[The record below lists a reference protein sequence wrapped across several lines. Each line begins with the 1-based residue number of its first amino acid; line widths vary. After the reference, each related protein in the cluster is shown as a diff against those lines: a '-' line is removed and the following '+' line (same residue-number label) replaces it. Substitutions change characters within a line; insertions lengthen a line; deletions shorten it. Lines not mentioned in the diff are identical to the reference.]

1 MKNTVVLALCLVFV
15 LLAFSIGPPLAE
27 KAYGWKLPKEGCAAE
42 VFSGVNEG
50 RRCSPRAEEVLNQL
64 SSETEDVM
72 LVAWRHWDRGGVEA
86 LLYYSNIDIR
96 DKDVSSAR
104 VRALLDKGCNLVSV
118 TPIKN
123 SDEMMQIIMDDIW
136 LECACDYPYGIRANG
151 KHCGSAPN
159 PNKNTSAESSG
170 KADKKDK
177 KDKKERRKPMVLIS
191 TSLGDIK
198 LELYEEEAPITVAN
212 FLSYVE
218 EGFYDNT
225 IFHRVINNFMIQGGG
240 ITADMKQKPTKAP
253 IKNEAENGLKN
264 ERGTIAMARTADKD
278 SATSQFF
285 INHRDN
291 SFLDHGTRDFG
302 YAVFGKV
309 VEGIEVVDKIAV
321 VQTRP
326 GDVPVETVSILSIKT
341 VN

>member
-1 MKNTVVLALCLVFV
+1 MKNAVVFALCFVFA
-15 LLAFSIGPPLAE
+15 LIAFPG
-27 KAYGWKLPKEGCAAE
+27 EGH
-42 VFSGVNEG
+42 S
-50 RRCSPRAEEVLNQL
+50 
-64 SSETEDVM
+64 
-72 LVAWRHWDRGGVEA
+72 H
-86 LLYYSNIDIR
+86 
-96 DKDVSSAR
+96 
-104 VRALLDKGCNLVSV
+104 
-118 TPIKN
+118 
-123 SDEMMQIIMDDIW
+123 SD
-136 LECACDYPYGIRANG
+136 PS
-151 KHCGSAPN
+151 H
-159 PNKNTSAESSG
+159 NKNTSAESSG
-170 KADKKDK
+170 
-177 KDKKERRKPMVLIS
+177 KKERRKPMVLIS

-240 ITADMKQKPTKAP
+240 IGADMKQKPTKAP

-264 ERGTIAMARTADKD
+264 ERGTIAMARTADVD

-291 SFLDHGTRDFG
+291 PFLDHGVRDFG

-309 VEGIEVVDKIAV
+309 VEGIEVVDKIAT

-326 GDVPVETVSILSIKT
+326 GDVPVETVSILSMKV